1 MFAEYQSNNDENKT
15 AITTEVVRA
24 TEAENTLNNKFSSY
38 YTKSETYSKSEVYN
52 IAEVNSQLSAIS
64 NGLAASFKTYTEAQA
79 ATSTLPANSSIKVT
93 NDSDTTLNGEYTW
106 NGTTLTKSIYDPL
119 TQALAYT
126 DTSLV
131 SVYKENL
138 YSLTNSH
145 SGLNINPTGGA
156 IRTSTSVEIN
166 VFPVEGGKTYSIKT
180 ASEINKSYVVVG
192 VSATNSVVAGTAT
205 QLVTLEDTS
214 DPLIKTFM
222 VPIGANYAYINT
234 YWATV
239 SVDLRNNL
247 VISSNNFEKVVKTIQ
262 GNKVFDED
270 AHVQIDL
277 LNAEAI
283 LESDIVMNVVELYST
298 TNEHPRILRQ

>member
-1 MFAEYQSNNDENKT
+1 MFAEYQLDNEENKT
-15 AITTEVVRA
+15 AITAEVVRA
-24 TEAENTLNNKFSSY
+24 TEAESTLNNKFSSY
-38 YTKSETYSKSEVYN
+38 YTKLETYGKSEVYS
-52 IAEVNSQLSAIS
+52 IEEVNSQLSAIS

-79 ATSTLPANSSIKVT
+79 ATGTLPANSSIKVT

-106 NGTTLTKSIYDPL
+106 NGATLTKSIYDPL

-126 DTSLV
+126 DTSLI

-138 YSLTNSH
+138 YSLANSH

-166 VFPVEGGKTYSIKT
+166 VFHVEGGKTYSIKT
-180 ASEINKSYVVVG
+180 ASEINKSYVVIG
-192 VSATNSVVAGTAT
+192 VSATNSIVAGTAT

-214 DPLIKTFM
+214 DPLIKTFT

-270 AHVQIDL
+270 AHIQIDL

-298 TNEHPRILRQ
+298 TNEHPRILCQ